1 MRFRRTR
8 ETLPL
13 FILGFVCICL
23 FFAIVQKQ
31 QSIRVGASNEAS
43 ATMADN
49 GEHFISIYDNGVKTT
64 FRSDALTVED
74 VIKRANI
81 TITDGDIIEPALD
94 EQIDGVEFFINI
106 YRAREVV
113 VVDGVAEQVVRTASS
128 DPYTIA
134 EEAGVKLLDA
144 DRVDVMP
151 YDKFLETG
159 YRSAYQVT
167 RAKTVNLDFSGKKSQ
182 IRTQSDTIKD
192 FLAEQGIEDD
202 SEKIWF
208 SQRSEEPIIDN
219 MKLSIYYQGL
229 QTITVEEDVPFTTK
243 TTYDFS
249 LDYGKTDV
257 KQKGQNGKKSV
268 VYEINM
274 RDGKVLSKKQLS
286 SVVTKQPVEQLVTV
300 GRKVNLPAGTHT
312 DWMAQA
318 GISAS
323 DYGYV
328 QYIIERESHWNPIAE
343 NRYSGAYGLCQAL
356 PGSKMGSA
364 GSDWR
369 TNPITQLR
377 WCNGYATGRYGSW
390 AKAYEFWITNKWW

>member
-81 TITDGDIIEPALD
+81 TIADGDIIEPALE

-144 DRVDVMP
+144 DRVDVVP
-151 YDKFLETG
+151 YNKFLETG

-182 IRTQSDTIKD
+182 I
-192 FLAEQGIEDD
+192 
-202 SEKIWF
+202 
-208 SQRSEEPIIDN
+208 
-219 MKLSIYYQGL
+219 
-229 QTITVEEDVPFTTK
+229 TK
-243 TTYDFS
+243 TQLIIIRPLLPF
-249 LDYGKTDV
+249 
-257 KQKGQNGKKSV
+257 
-268 VYEINM
+268 
-274 RDGKVLSKKQLS
+274 RD
-286 SVVTKQPVEQLVTV
+286 
-300 GRKVNLPAGTHT
+300 
-312 DWMAQA
+312 DM
-318 GISAS
+318 
-323 DYGYV
+323 
-328 QYIIERESHWNPIAE
+328 
-343 NRYSGAYGLCQAL
+343 
-356 PGSKMGSA
+356 
-364 GSDWR
+364 
-369 TNPITQLR
+369 
-377 WCNGYATGRYGSW
+377 
-390 AKAYEFWITNKWW
+390 